1 MHHAIL
7 CILVIAL
14 HQPEDAEVCWCAGK
28 GQPVTL
34 VQTGVEGSAEL
45 WQWGAAAMTEARKL
59 HDAILHARLRHFH
72 GYAAAGKTWKAEV
85 ARALMQGARLLP

>member
-1 MHHAIL
+1 MPLLSIM
-7 CILVIAL
+7 VIAL
-14 HQPEDAEVCWCAGK
+14 QAQLDQPENAEVCWCAGK

-45 WQWGAAAMTEARKL
+45 WQWDAAAMTEARKI

-72 GYAAAGKTWKAEV
+72 GYAAGK
-85 ARALMQGARLLP
+85 RIDLPG